1 MTEKK
6 KVEAKATLESMISL
20 LGLTATVENEES
32 ERNIVLSLKSEDPGR
47 LIGRNGQ
54 TVDALQLLIN
64 KMIRRAEDNCPAIIL
79 DVDGYKK
86 ARRERWNNR
95 RKNGDNKAEKTDKP
109 AKGPK
114 VAAEKADATPEK
126 AEKTEKPAKK
136 ETTNKPKAESK
147 PKGDSKP
154 RQKSKPRQEDKRND
168 RPSSLSDERVEAITK
183 QAVEASKEVKR
194 WGEDVTLPP
203 MSGAERRIVHLALE
217 NDPEV
222 TTESAEDSGRG
233 KKRIVVKYC

>member
-20 LGLTATVENEES
+20 LGLTASVENEES
-32 ERNIVLSLKSEDPGR
+32 ERNIVLSLKSDDPGR

-95 RKNGDNKAEKTDKP
+95 RKNGDSKADKGEKTEKT
-109 AKGPK
+109 PK
-114 VAAEKADATPEK
+114 AASEKADAP
-126 AEKTEKPAKK
+126 AEKTAKK
-136 ETTNKPKAESK
+136 ESTNKPKGET
-147 PKGDSKP
+147 KP
-154 RQKSKPRQEDKRND
+154 RQKRKPRQQEEKRND